1 MMGSS
6 QCHDKKGPNA
16 TSEIRLENK
25 SKRLKLCRL
34 LLAGAGCCWLLL
46 AAASCSLLL
55 PAAACCCLLLPAPA
69 PAAACCC
76 LLLPA
81 AGWCWLLL
89 TAAGLGYSQRIL
101 DYI

>member
-34 LLAGAGCCWLLL
+34 LLA
-46 AAASCSLLL
+46 
-55 PAAACCCLLLPAPA
+55 
-69 PAAACCC
+69 
-76 LLLPA
+76 A

-89 TAAGLGYSQRIL
+89 AAAGCC
-101 DYI
+101 